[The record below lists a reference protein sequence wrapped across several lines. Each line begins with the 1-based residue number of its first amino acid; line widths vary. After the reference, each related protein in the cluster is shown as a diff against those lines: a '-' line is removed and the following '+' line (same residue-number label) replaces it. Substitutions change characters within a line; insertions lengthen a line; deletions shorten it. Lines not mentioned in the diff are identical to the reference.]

1 MEQVNN
7 AKARY
12 IPTRVA
18 VCKRCGGK
26 GVVFEYS
33 DENRTKAVSYTH
45 LDVYKRQVGEC
56 SMAYAKAQLKTW
68 FSDPTIETIK

>member
-33 DENRTKAVSYTH
+33 DENRTKVS
-45 LDVYKRQVGEC
+45 G
-56 SMAYAKAQLKTW
+56 S
-68 FSDPTIETIK
+68 

>member
-18 VCKRCGGK
+18 VCKRCGEKALYSSTAMRTGQRCPDPA
-26 GVVFEYS
+26 GV
-33 DENRTKAVSYTH
+33 RPA
-45 LDVYKRQVGEC
+45 
-56 SMAYAKAQLKTW
+56 
-68 FSDPTIETIK
+68 SDPAG